1 MSASPFSDF
10 IIFADETGDHGLVSI
25 DEQFPVFALV
35 FCILRKDDYINQIVP
50 AMQRLKMAVW
60 GHDQII
66 FHEHDIR
73 KEKGPFGLLRTDP
86 GLRAWFMDELSRLM
100 AEAPMQLVISII
112 DKKRLTQ
119 KYSNPYNPYEIAM
132 LFCMEMT
139 LGYLRGQGQSGKRV
153 TVAFES
159 RGKRE
164 DAELEL
170 EFRRICDNQGNWG
183 YKQTNF
189 QDIAFEHL
197 FVDKKSNATGLQ
209 LADLVARPLAL
220 RYLRPA
226 QPNRA
231 AEIIQDKVLSRKH
244 FP

>member
-25 DEQFPVFALV
+25 DEQFPVFALA
-35 FCILRKDDYINQIVP
+35 FCILRKDDYVDTIVP

-86 GLRAWFMDELSRLM
+86 SLRAWLMDELSRLV
-100 AEAPMQLVISII
+100 AEAPMQLVVSII
-112 DKKRLTQ
+112 DKKQLTQ

-132 LFCMEMT
+132 LFCMERT
-139 LGYLRGQGQSGKRV
+139 LGYLLGQGQTGRRV

-189 QDIAFEHL
+189 QEIAFEHL
-197 FVDKKSNATGLQ
+197 FVDKKSNTAGLQ

-231 AEIIQDKVLSRKH
+231 AEIIQGKVLRCKR

>member
-132 LFCMEMT
+132 LFCMERT

-164 DAELEL
+164 DSELEL

-189 QDIAFEHL
+189 QEIAFEHL

>member
-35 FCILRKDDYINQIVP
+35 FCILRKDDYVDTIVP
-50 AMQRLKMAVW
+50 GMQRLKMAVW

-100 AEAPMQLVISII
+100 AAAPMQLVVSII

-119 KYSNPYNPYEIAM
+119 KYCNPYNPYEIAM
-132 LFCMEMT
+132 LFCMERT
-139 LGYLRGQGQSGKRV
+139 LGYLRGQGQTGKRV

-189 QDIAFEHL
+189 QEIAFEHL

-209 LADLVARPLAL
+209 LADLVARLLAL
-220 RYLRPA
+220 RYLRPT

-231 AEIIQDKVLSRKH
+231 AEIIQDKVLFRKH

>member
-132 LFCMEMT
+132 LFCMERT

-189 QDIAFEHL
+189 QEIAFEHL

>member
-1 MSASPFSDF
+1 MTSPTFSDF
-10 IIFADETGDHGLVSI
+10 IVFADETGDHGLVSI

-35 FCILRKDDYINQIVP
+35 FCILRKDDYVGRIVP
-50 AMQRLKMAVW
+50 AMQRLKMAAW

-73 KEKGPFGLLRTDP
+73 KEKGPFGLLRTNRE
-86 GLRAWFMDELSRLM
+86 LREWFMEELSRLM
-100 AEAPMQLVISII
+100 ADAPMQLVVSVI
-112 DKKRLTQ
+112 DKKRLTE

-132 LFCMEMT
+132 LFCMERT
-139 LGYLRGQGQSGKRV
+139 LGYLLAQEQAGRRV
-153 TVAFES
+153 AVLFES

-170 EFRRICDNQGNWG
+170 EFRRVCDNEGNWG
-183 YKQTNF
+183 YKQPNF
-189 QDIAFEHL
+189 RQVLFEHV
-197 FVDKKSNATGLQ
+197 FVDKKSNASGLQ

-220 RYLRPA
+220 RYLRPTQA
-226 QPNRA
+226 NRA
-231 AEIIQDKVLSRKH
+231 AEIAQDKVLYSKR